1 MAKKEPIYRGLA
13 ELTVQIEDASVASP
27 DYFKIVNAPSEF
39 TAGTNLFKFR
49 GNASLFYE
57 NSEVYV
63 EILDSNND
71 PIYHEVEL
79 DEESDPKAAVVIVY
93 INQDTAPGP
102 AKIILCTTAYK
113 DINNNLLDTSKINV
127 RWTGAVYIDVSRIN
141 PAEIV
146 FSKLPTINITNSTG
160 SYVNYGYALGERV
173 VSQSVTGLRYI
184 FSGRTPVLITGSNC
198 TIGFTTSSLYASVDI
213 PFTSGSS
220 YYPSIP
226 GTVATLFP
234 SQSTQIYKSNIV
246 GFNGKGIAYLQTPMT
261 FELVNNNTLYRPSSV
276 NIITASINYTQQ
288 NSSAESSQ
296 NTYNYATVFFSDLT
310 PQIGIVAKI
319 RSYYK
324 STGIGE
330 YILSNET
337 DILDQSIELGFTV
350 DVVTASFALPTIQRN
365 DRIDFKFEF
374 VNPIGL
380 VSKQYVES
388 LNNLYLGGN
397 TYIGGDDNLLTGSLF
412 VAGAT
417 GTGVEITGK
426 GSSAMVRSIGYQG
439 FKNAIDYNGGQYS
452 GFVIY
457 SGSVQTIL
465 GASEQ
470 YSGVG
475 LELVANSSSYFKYA
489 TANGGLLDIR
499 TNAFFLG
506 SSASYISSSNGNLV
520 LQSNT
525 FFLGSNETFISGSNG
540 NIEISGSNIKIS
552 TPSFFLGD
560 ATTSISGSDGNISIS
575 GSNIKISTPSFLL
588 GLKGVPSSSYVS
600 GSTGNLELYSNRFIL
615 TAAGIVTASG
625 IFVPKAFFTQGSS
638 GFQGVTSFA
647 NVGYGTGIYP
657 MIEPDK
663 VFVDATNI
671 GRVASPSD
679 PTQYYRYFPP
689 VTNSAVTSTIF
700 KSCSF
705 HTMAN
710 ENAYVVSLH
719 LRAQVF
725 GGSGQTG
732 GGAVPAYTGAGYI
745 DSLRLLADVYYI
757 QSSSLSGTQY
767 GTYDNWTSYALN
779 QVIFDLP
786 AGNAPGDL
794 SAATTY
800 DRVVTGRNLKQFLIP
815 TQIAASGGQMQ
826 LRFKFRTNGGFVDTN
841 GYLPDVDVYVKHIEV
856 LTGRQIGLNFKNYI
870 INSPEYGSI
879 KSVGTVPPDFIG
891 GSIPDA

>member
-1 MAKKEPIYRGLA
+1 MAKKELIYRGLS
-13 ELTVQIEDASVASP
+13 ELTVQIEDTSVASP
-27 DYFKIVNAPSEF
+27 NYFKIVNLPTEF
-39 TAGTNLFKFR
+39 TAGKNIFKFR
-49 GNASLFYE
+49 GNPSLFNE
-57 NSEVYV
+57 NSIVHT

-71 PIYHEVEL
+71 PIYHEVDL
-79 DEESDPKAAVVIVY
+79 DEESDPKAAVVVVY

-102 AKIILCTTAYK
+102 AKIIICTTAYK
-113 DINNNLLDTSKINV
+113 DINNNALDTSKINV
-127 RWTGAVYIDVSRIN
+127 RWTGAAYIDVSRIN

-160 SYVNYGYALGERV
+160 SYVNYGYTLGERV

-261 FELVNNNTLYRPSSV
+261 FELVNSNTLYRPSSV

-288 NSSAESSQ
+288 NSSAAVTE
-296 NTYNYATVFFSDLT
+296 NTYNFATVFFSGLN

-337 DILDQSIELGFTV
+337 DILDQSSELGFTV
-350 DVVTASFALPTIQRN
+350 DVVTASFALPTVQRN

-397 TYIGGDDNLLTGSLF
+397 TYIGGNDNLLTGSLF

-439 FKNAIDYNGGQYS
+439 FQNAITYGGQYS

-465 GASEQ
+465 GAAES

-489 TANGGLLDIR
+489 TANGGMLDVK
-499 TNAFFLG
+499 TNSFFFG
-506 SSASYISSSNGNLV
+506 
-520 LQSNT
+520 SNT
-525 FFLGSNETFISGSNG
+525 TSISGSNG
-540 NIEISGSNIKIS
+540 NIKISGSNIDIS
-552 TPSFFLGD
+552 TPSFILGV
-560 ATTSISGSDGNISIS
+560 
-575 GSNIKISTPSFLL
+575 
-588 GLKGVPSSSYVS
+588 KGIPSSSYVS

-615 TAAGIVTASG
+615 TATGIVTASG
-625 IFVPKAFFTQGSS
+625 VFVPKAFFTSGSS
-638 GFQGVTSFA
+638 NFQGVTSFT

-657 MIEPDK
+657 MMEPDK

-671 GRVASPSD
+671 GRVAAPSD
-679 PTQYYRYFPP
+679 PTQYYHYF
-689 VTNSAVTSTIF
+689 TASANVVNTTPIF

-710 ENAYVVSLH
+710 ENAYVVPLQ
-719 LRAQVF
+719 LRAFIF
-725 GGSGQTG
+725 GGNGQTAS
-732 GGAVPAYTGAGYI
+732 GAVPAYFGDGVI
-745 DSLRLLADVYYI
+745 VSISILADVYYI
-757 QSSSLSGTQY
+757 QSSSYINSSTYSGQQY
-767 GTYDNWTSYALN
+767 GIYDSWSLHATN
-779 QVIFDLP
+779 QTIFTI
-786 AGNAPGDL
+786 PGGSPYL
-794 SAATTY
+794 ESNRGY
-800 DRVVTGRNLKQFLIP
+800 DRVVSGRVLTQFPIP
-815 TQIAASGGQMQ
+815 NAISGSGGQMQ
-826 LRFKFRTNGGFVDTN
+826 LRFKIRKSAGSVDSSN
-841 GYLPDVDVYVKHIEV
+841 GYLPDVDFYVRHIEV

-870 INSPEYGSI
+870 INTPDYASI
-879 KSVGTVPPDFIG
+879 GAVPSVPPAMGG

>member
-13 ELTVQIEDASVASP
+13 ELTVQIEDVSSASP
-27 DYFKIVNAPSEF
+27 NYFKIVNLPTEF
-39 TAGTNLFKFR
+39 TAGQNIFKFR
-49 GNASLFYE
+49 GNPSLFNE
-57 NSEVYV
+57 NSIVYV
-63 EILDSNND
+63 EILDSNNE

-79 DEESDPKAAVVIVY
+79 DEESDPKAAVVVVY

-113 DINNNLLDTSKINV
+113 DINNNALDTSKINV

-184 FSGRTPVLITGSNC
+184 FSGKTPVLITGSNC

-261 FELVNNNTLYRPSSV
+261 FELVNDNTLYRPSSV

-288 NSSAESSQ
+288 NSSGAATE
-296 NTYNYATVFFSDLT
+296 NTYNFATVFFSGLT

-337 DILDQSIELGFTV
+337 DILDQSTELGFTV

-439 FKNAIDYNGGQYS
+439 FQNAITYGGQYS

-457 SGSVQTIL
+457 SGSVQAIL
-465 GASEQ
+465 GAAES

-489 TANGGLLDIR
+489 TANGGVLDVK
-499 TNAFFLG
+499 TNSFFLG
-506 SSASYISSSNGNLV
+506 NSSSYIASLNASMSIYSSNFTLTPKGDVTASAILVTKNPVGSNPQIMIDTNNGILDATNLGRTIYSSATEYVYGPDATARA
-520 LQSNT
+520 NT
-525 FFLGSNETFISGSNG
+525 YYW
-540 NIEISGSNIKIS
+540 SGSNIEIPFQGLKNEFRYTIY
-552 TPSFFLGD
+552 FQQQL
-560 ATTSISGSDGNISIS
+560 TTDTSDSDFARSGLRARLYAINS
-575 GSNIKISTPSFLL
+575 GSNAYDTWSLISTKAVTPLEINS
-588 GLKGVPSSSYVS
+588 VATSSNAIHSEDYLESTRRIDVS
-600 GSTGNLELYSNRFIL
+600 GSLNAYNGKMLKFVIDFSLFNFS
-615 TAAGIVTASG
+615 AGT
-625 IFVPKAFFTQGSS
+625 
-638 GFQGVTSFA
+638 
-647 NVGYGTGIYP
+647 Y
-657 MIEPDK
+657 
-663 VFVDATNI
+663 
-671 GRVASPSD
+671 
-679 PTQYYRYFPP
+679 
-689 VTNSAVTSTIF
+689 SAVTAKYKHI
-700 KSCSF
+700 
-705 HTMAN
+705 N
-710 ENAYVVSLH
+710 II
-719 LRAQVF
+719 
-725 GGSGQTG
+725 GSRG
-732 GGAVPAYTGAGYI
+732 
-745 DSLRLLADVYYI
+745 L
-757 QSSSLSGTQY
+757 
-767 GTYDNWTSYALN
+767 
-779 QVIFDLP
+779 
-786 AGNAPGDL
+786 
-794 SAATTY
+794 
-800 DRVVTGRNLKQFLIP
+800 
-815 TQIAASGGQMQ
+815 IAA
-826 LRFKFRTNGGFVDTN
+826 RAGFDT
-841 GYLPDVDVYVKHIEV
+841 V
-856 LTGRQIGLNFKNYI
+856 
-870 INSPEYGSI
+870 INSPP
-879 KSVGTVPPDFIG
+879 T
-891 GSIPDA
+891 A

>member
-1 MAKKEPIYRGLA
+1 MAKKELIYRGLS
-13 ELTVQIEDASVASP
+13 ELTVQIEDTSVASP
-27 DYFKIVNAPSEF
+27 DYFKIVNLPTEF
-39 TAGTNLFKFR
+39 TAGKNIFKFR
-49 GNASLFYE
+49 GNPSLFNE
-57 NSEVYV
+57 NSIVHT

-71 PIYHEVEL
+71 PIYHEVDL
-79 DEESDPKAAVVIVY
+79 DEESDPKAAVVVVY

-102 AKIILCTTAYK
+102 AKIIICTTAYK

-127 RWTGAVYIDVSRIN
+127 RWTGAAYVDVSRIN

-160 SYVNYGYALGERV
+160 SYVNYGYTLGERV

-261 FELVNNNTLYRPSSV
+261 FELVNSNTLYRPSSV

-288 NSSAESSQ
+288 NSSAAVTE
-296 NTYNYATVFFSDLT
+296 NTYNFATVFFSGLN

-337 DILDQSIELGFTV
+337 NILDQSIELGFTT

-397 TYIGGDDNLLTGSLF
+397 TYIAGDDNLLTGSLF

-439 FKNAIDYNGGQYS
+439 FQNAINYGGQYS

-465 GASEQ
+465 GASES

-489 TANGGLLDIR
+489 TANGGVLDVK
-499 TNAFFLG
+499 TN
-506 SSASYISSSNGNLV
+506 S
-520 LQSNT
+520 
-525 FFLGSNETFISGSNG
+525 FFLGSNTGTFISGSNG
-540 NIEISGSNIKIS
+540 NLQISASNFSVS
-552 TPSFFLGD
+552 T
-560 ATTSISGSDGNISIS
+560 
-575 GSNIKISTPSFLL
+575 
-588 GLKGVPSSSYVS
+588 
-600 GSTGNLELYSNRFIL
+600 TGN
-615 TAAGIVTASG
+615 VTASNMTLKNVSFADFFANTQIVIDSSNSGSYFKYFTSNNQSVFCMLNLAGEQGPLLSGSAAMYVRFFANPLVPISGIITPADSGYDGQVIIETYGPAYSSGTAGVSCGSALFGKEVLFKSNYVGAGDTLNTG
-625 IFVPKAFFTQGSS
+625 IFYSKTSRINYGGPNGITLTLTGNTVNTTYFTDASAITPPAGLSS
-638 GFQGVTSFA
+638 INTLGKKRSFRSRITFEVDDWSSKSY
-647 NVGYGTGIYP
+647 NVEY
-657 MIEPDK
+657 
-663 VFVDATNI
+663 ATPFNME
-671 GRVASPSD
+671 VNSPSGPATLCGAAVYD
-679 PTQYYRYFPP
+679 AMLEAAPGGRYAFAPGDSGWRLQS
-689 VTNSAVTSTIF
+689 VTNYSGSLNPLMPNGFVLKSPNQSYYKFSVT
-700 KSCSF
+700 
-705 HTMAN
+705 
-710 ENAYVVSLH
+710 NAGVL
-719 LRAQVF
+719 
-725 GGSGQTG
+725 
-732 GGAVPAYTGAGYI
+732 
-745 DSLRLLADVYYI
+745 
-757 QSSSLSGTQY
+757 SSSL
-767 GTYDNWTSYALN
+767 L
-779 QVIFDLP
+779 
-786 AGNAPGDL
+786 
-794 SAATTY
+794 
-800 DRVVTGRNLKQFLIP
+800 
-815 TQIAASGGQMQ
+815 
-826 LRFKFRTNGGFVDTN
+826 
-841 GYLPDVDVYVKHIEV
+841 
-856 LTGRQIGLNFKNYI
+856 
-870 INSPEYGSI
+870 
-879 KSVGTVPPDFIG
+879 
-891 GSIPDA
+891 

>member
-1 MAKKEPIYRGLA
+1 MAKKELIYRGLS
-13 ELTVQIEDASVASP
+13 ELTVQIEDTSVASP
-27 DYFKIVNAPSEF
+27 NYFKIVNLPTEF
-39 TAGTNLFKFR
+39 TAGKNIFKFR
-49 GNASLFYE
+49 GNPSLFNE
-57 NSEVYV
+57 NSIVHT

-71 PIYHEVEL
+71 PIYHEVDL
-79 DEESDPKAAVVIVY
+79 DEESDPKAAVVVVY

-102 AKIILCTTAYK
+102 AKIIICTTAYK

-160 SYVNYGYALGERV
+160 SYVNYGYTLGERV

-184 FSGRTPVLITGSNC
+184 FSGKTPVLITGSNC

-213 PFTSGSS
+213 PFTSGSN

-261 FELVNNNTLYRPSSV
+261 FELVNSNTLYRPSSV

-288 NSSAESSQ
+288 TSSSAATE
-296 NTYNYATVFFSDLT
+296 NTYNFATVFFSGLN

-324 STGIGE
+324 STGVGE

-337 DILDQSIELGFTV
+337 DILDQSSELGFTV
-350 DVVTASFALPTIQRN
+350 DVVTASFALPTVQRN

-397 TYIGGDDNLLTGSLF
+397 TYIGGNDNLLTGSLF

-439 FKNAIDYNGGQYS
+439 FQNAITYGGQYS

-465 GASEQ
+465 GASES

-489 TANGGLLDIR
+489 TANGGVLDVK
-499 TNAFFLG
+499 TN
-506 SSASYISSSNGNLV
+506 
-520 LQSNT
+520 
-525 FFLGSNETFISGSNG
+525 
-540 NIEISGSNIKIS
+540 
-552 TPSFFLGD
+552 SFFLG
-560 ATTSISGSDGNISIS
+560 N
-575 GSNIKISTPSFLL
+575 
-588 GLKGVPSSSYVS
+588 SSSYIAS
-600 GSTGNLELYSNRFIL
+600 LNASMSIYSSNFSL
-615 TAAGIVTASG
+615 NPKGQVTASAILVTKTPTAGTSQIMIDTTNG
-625 IFVPKAFFTQGSS
+625 IL
-638 GFQGVTSFA
+638 
-647 NVGYGTGIYP
+647 
-657 MIEPDK
+657 
-663 VFVDATNI
+663 DATNL
-671 GRVASPSD
+671 GRIVYSSNVEEVYGPS
-679 PTQYYRYFPP
+679 
-689 VTNSAVTSTIF
+689 NATI
-700 KSCSF
+700 S
-705 HTMAN
+705 
-710 ENAYVVSLH
+710 
-719 LRAQVF
+719 
-725 GGSGQTG
+725 
-732 GGAVPAYTGAGYI
+732 VPAVAY
-745 DSLRLLADVYYI
+745 
-757 QSSSLSGTQY
+757 SSSLHEFYFQGLKNEYRYTVSCMSQVTVINDANSNVQSSLRFRLYAATIRTGSYTISSNY
-767 GTYDNWTSYALN
+767 AYNNWTLIDS
-779 QVIFDLP
+779 V
-786 AGNAPGDL
+786 
-794 SAATTY
+794 SATGLTSTVTDTSATTTY
-800 DRVVTGRNLKQFLIP
+800 YNTVHAEDYLFNTRTINVSVAAGGVYEGRLFKGVIDFRHANTGSPGATITEQYKAITVTATRGLSTAGYTGFENPGNLSPP
-815 TQIAASGGQMQ
+815 TG
-826 LRFKFRTNGGFVDTN
+826 
-841 GYLPDVDVYVKHIEV
+841 
-856 LTGRQIGLNFKNYI
+856 
-870 INSPEYGSI
+870 
-879 KSVGTVPPDFIG
+879 
-891 GSIPDA
+891 